1 MIGRLRGQLLSI
13 DESVV
18 VIDVGGVGYEV
29 ELTTAA
35 RAALPRCG
43 EPVDVYTHLNVRE
56 DAHYLFGFHGALE
69 RDLFRLLIKVSNVGP
84 RLAMTVLSGI
94 GPEDLAQC
102 VRDNDVGRLTKL
114 PGVGRKT
121 AERLVMELKDRLD
134 ALAIEPRTVASTPR
148 RLAVPR
154 VVEEAES
161 ALVQLGYRPA
171 EASRAVNGVFVEG
184 LTTEEVVRR
193 ALRRMLVVHET

>member
-1 MIGRLRGQLLSI
+1 MIGRLRGQLVSI
-13 DESVV
+13 DDATV

-43 EPVDVYTHLNVRE
+43 EAVEVYTHLNVRE

-102 VRDNDVGRLTKL
+102 VHDNDAARLTKL
-114 PGVGRKT
+114 PGIGRKT
-121 AERLVMELKDRLD
+121 AERLVMELKDRID
-134 ALAIEPRTVASTPR
+134 ALKIEPRSTAAAPR
-148 RLAVPR
+148 RIAMPR
-154 VVEEAES
+154 VIEEAES

-171 EASRAVNGVFVEG
+171 EASRAVNGVFAEG
-184 LTTEEVVRR
+184 LTTEEVVRN
-193 ALRRMLVVHET
+193 ALRRMVVHET